1 MGVSPY
7 LSIPW
12 TAPLHKGPGAECDRC
27 PRTAAASPH
36 PIRSSDVGRY
46 RCATPEQIPS
56 VMGMGT
62 TYLRAEISGKKNR
75 KQYGKAHIIVQWIL
89 EKPRP
94 QSSGWNVM
102 SCSIHLTV
110 WFLDWLLCDECK
122 TCFWFIKNTT
132 KRHSWEFWNNPPT
145 NGVAPPSQ
153 PPMIL
158 VHLPWP
164 SRTPSE

>member
-7 LSIPW
+7 LSIPL
-12 TAPLHKGPGAECDRC
+12 APLHKGPGAECDRC
-27 PRTAAASPH
+27 PRTAAASPR

-46 RCATPEQIPS
+46 RCATPEQSPHGWWAWEPPNKGQKS
-56 VMGMGT
+56 P
-62 TYLRAEISGKKNR
+62 EKKNR

-89 EKPRP
+89 EKPDHRV
-94 QSSGWNVM
+94 QDEMWRHVISISLFDSLTDCFVKSVM
-102 SCSIHLTV
+102 L
-110 WFLDWLLCDECK
+110 FLVHQNRTPLLRVLK
-122 TCFWFIKNTT
+122 Q
-132 KRHSWEFWNNPPT
+132 PPT